1 MDKKIPKIICGLF
14 ICRDIR
20 RGMDEPYDSG
30 KSKNCKSMRA
40 TVKPIVELDDSHM
53 QNLRFF

>member
-1 MDKKIPKIICGLF
+1 
-14 ICRDIR
+14 
-20 RGMDEPYDSG
+20 MDEPYDSG